1 MLWIPKKEWKNGIR
15 IHEEIN
21 NNSINNKTIMY
32 IFLYNSKIYI
42 LKRLHNYRL
51 KELLKIDPI
60 LRDQ

>member
-1 MLWIPKKEWKNGIR
+1 
-15 IHEEIN
+15 
-21 NNSINNKTIMY
+21 MY

>member
-1 MLWIPKKEWKNGIR
+1 
-15 IHEEIN
+15 
-21 NNSINNKTIMY
+21 MY

-42 LKRLHNYRL
+42 LKRLYNYRL